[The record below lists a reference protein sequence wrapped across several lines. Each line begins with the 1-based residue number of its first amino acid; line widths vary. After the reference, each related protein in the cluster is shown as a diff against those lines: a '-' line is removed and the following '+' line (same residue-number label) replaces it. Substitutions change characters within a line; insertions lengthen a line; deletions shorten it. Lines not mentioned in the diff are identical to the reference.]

1 MLFTVII
8 TVINL
13 HTTQIGGGPM
23 IDTHSV
29 GLFKTADQCMFARR
43 NILTAWPGYT
53 NPASFHIDA
62 DCVPVERA
70 TKEGVIK

>member
-8 TVINL
+8 TVISL
-13 HTTQIGGGPM
+13 HTMQIGGGNM
-23 IDTHSV
+23 IETHSV
-29 GLFKTADQCMFARR
+29 GLFKTAGQCMFARR
-43 NILTAWPGYT
+43 IILTGWPGYT
-53 NPASFHIDA
+53 NPAFHIDA